1 MARLRPWPAALV
13 EPAAVS
19 AWEVHVVV
27 VRVDP
32 ADPVARREALRDLAA
47 LRAVDLAQPLAA
59 RVVRDLVQ
67 VQARA
72 VLPVQGV
79 PADLAAP
86 SRPRWVFPTK

>member
-1 MARLRPWPAALV
+1 M
-13 EPAAVS
+13 S

-32 ADPVARREALRDLAA
+32 ADPVARREALQDLAA
-47 LRAVDLAQPLAA
+47 LRAVDLAQPLAPPA
-59 RVVRDLVQ
+59 VRDLVQ

-72 VLPVQGV
+72 VLPVQVG

-86 SRPRWVFPTK
+86 SRPRWAFPTK